1 MIRVSLM
8 PMCCTRCDE
17 GYAADKKFCGLC
29 GKPTERA
36 DCSDFDTRCALL
48 AELFIDYREDERF
61 AGLITGHDL
70 GFPLAYSFHNGF
82 IDSEDGI
89 KKFVDETWE
98 AFLLSVGETY
108 DRGFGSYDSVAQLIG
123 DE

>member
-1 MIRVSLM
+1 M
-8 PMCCTRCDE
+8 PLCCTFCEE

-29 GKPTERA
+29 GKPTESA
-36 DCSDFDTRCALL
+36 ECSGFYTRCAFL

-61 AGLITGHDL
+61 ADLITGNDL
-70 GFPLAYSFHNGF
+70 GFPLAYSFHNRI

-98 AFLLSVGETY
+98 AVLLSVGETY
-108 DRGFGSYDSVAQLIG
+108 DRGYESLEHLIG
-123 DE
+123 DA